1 MENCFKLESTSEHVC
16 AFGTYVTVIY
26 AKFGGFRRTHSFSHT
41 HTHIFSYGDVCGGP
55 RKKDMLVGGQR
66 RRWLDWNGFPLSTV
80 YSRGN
85 IICLPWLP
93 KTRIFGIIQIHENFP
108 KIKSLV
114 PCRQV
119 EHYTHATQNHFIYI
133 FIVRA
138 ILPTILVQNLFVCVS
153 KHKRFEVCFFVV
165 VGWGDV
171 EHLVWLRMYPIVIEH
186 HESRFVSRRS
196 DLQCGDF
203 STIHIYSSELGD

>member
-1 MENCFKLESTSEHVC
+1 MDFLYPLSIL
-16 AFGTYVTVIY
+16 GVILFVY
-26 AKFGGFRRTHSFSHT
+26 HG
-41 HTHIFSYGDVCGGP
+41 Y
-55 RKKDMLVGGQR
+55 R
-66 RRWLDWNGFPLSTV
+66 RRVFLALSTKTSQK
-80 YSRGN
+80 SRV
-85 IICLPWLP
+85 W
-93 KTRIFGIIQIHENFP
+93 
-108 KIKSLV
+108 
-114 PCRQV
+114 
-119 EHYTHATQNHFIYI
+119 HYTHATQNHFIYI